1 MLLLQK
7 QHCAVTLTPL
17 YVLKIQSRCKLF
29 ITAVHTLFTH
39 CSVVS
44 IQSVLVLMLF
54 VHLACS
60 VVAAIVYSCLCG
72 L

>member
-17 YVLKIQSRCKLF
+17 YVLKIQSHRKLF
-29 ITAVHTLFTH
+29 ITAEYTLSTL
-39 CSVVS
+39 CSIVS
-44 IQSVLVLMLF
+44 IQSVLVSKLF

-60 VVAAIVYSCLCG
+60 VVAATVYSCLCG
-72 L
+72 F